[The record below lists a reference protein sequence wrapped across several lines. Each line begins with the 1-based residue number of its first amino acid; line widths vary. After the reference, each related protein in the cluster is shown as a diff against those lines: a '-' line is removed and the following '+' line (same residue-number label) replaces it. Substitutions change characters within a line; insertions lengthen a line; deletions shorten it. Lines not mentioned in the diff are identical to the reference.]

1 MLLWVLP
8 LAFTTFKANKIVDL
22 EPTEQQRAIWIS
34 LIARGILFWN
44 KIVFTHR
51 LSHQWAC
58 IQVVLIAV
66 FPWDGG
72 WEGWQWPRFSW
83 EQERCW
89 LSRFYYV
96 FWRVLKLVIMCWV
109 WTCLFHSFWAD
120 GDQDILPLWS
130 ISPPWVTVICL
141 LFHLL
146 SGRDKTSVMSHLL
159 CLSSK
164 LPSS

>member
-58 IQVVLIAV
+58 IQVVLIAM

-89 LSRFYYV
+89 LSRCLLESFEV
-96 FWRVLKLVIMCWV
+96 SDHVLGLDVPFSLFLSRWWSGHFASLDYFTSMSHCHLFTVPSLIWV
-109 WTCLFHSFWAD
+109 W
-120 GDQDILPLWS
+120 
-130 ISPPWVTVICL
+130 
-141 LFHLL
+141 
-146 SGRDKTSVMSHLL
+146 
-159 CLSSK
+159 
-164 LPSS
+164 